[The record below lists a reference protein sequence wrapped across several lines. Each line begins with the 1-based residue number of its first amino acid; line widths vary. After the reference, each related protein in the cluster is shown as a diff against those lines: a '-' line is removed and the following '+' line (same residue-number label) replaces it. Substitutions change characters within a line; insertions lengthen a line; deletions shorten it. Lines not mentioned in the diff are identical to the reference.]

1 MSKKKRRQMLGLLAA
16 LGAAVLLLLC
26 VVLLNR
32 HQTAKEA
39 ADAES
44 SQISTGLSADPVQLS
59 WSQNGGTVEL
69 VCDSGGNWSWA
80 EDSEF
85 PLNASLVQSLTSAL
99 KNPAVREMDMAD
111 TAEAYGLAEPS
122 ASVETVDADGSTA
135 RLLIGGSFTEAD
147 TDGSSETY
155 YYAQR
160 EGSDKVLLLDTTLV
174 SQLTDTVYDLAQTNR
189 FETLSKD
196 QVTTLTIDGSV
207 TTTFTVQ
214 AVDTEN
220 DDGETETEYHW
231 YCGDTDVTDASL
243 LGSLRAEL
251 LKNSFTDMADW
262 KPDDAA
268 LVRYGLDQPITVTVD
283 YTDSEGNA
291 ASRTLLIGSLTGEGS
306 NYYCSPDGGQS
317 VYLVGAASLTDA
329 VAVAASGFDPTAEAD
344 QA

>member
-1 MSKKKRRQMLGLLAA
+1 MSKKKRRQLLGLLAA
-16 LGAAVLLLLC
+16 LCTAVLLLLC
-26 VVLLNR
+26 VVLFNR
-32 HQTAKEA
+32 HQAAKET

-44 SQISTGLSADPVQLS
+44 SQITGLSDDPVRLS

-69 VCDSGGNWSWA
+69 VCDSDGNWSWA

-122 ASVETVDADGSTA
+122 ASVETEDADGTTA
-135 RLLIGGSFTEAD
+135 RLLIGGSFTETD

-160 EGSDKVLLLDTTLV
+160 EGSDKVLQLDAALV
-174 SQLTDTVYDLAQTNR
+174 SQLTDSIYDLAQTSQ
-189 FETLSKD
+189 FETLSTD
-196 QVTTLTIDGSV
+196 QVTSLSISGSV
-207 TTTFTVQ
+207 TTSFTVQ
-214 AVDTEN
+214 AVDSEN

-251 LKNSFTDMADW
+251 LKNPFTAMADW

-268 LVRYGLDQPITVTVD
+268 LVRYGLDQPITVTVN
-283 YTDSEGNA
+283 YTDSDGSTA
-291 ASRTLLIGSLTGEGS
+291 ARTLLIGSLTGEGS
-306 NYYCSPDGGQS
+306 NYYCSPDGGKS
-317 VYLVGAASLTDA
+317 VYLVGASSLTDTA
-329 VAVAASGFDPTAEAD
+329 AVAASGFDAAAEAD
-344 QA
+344 

>member
-1 MSKKKRRQMLGLLAA
+1 MSKKKRRQLLGLLAA
-16 LGAAVLLLLC
+16 LCAAVLLLLC
-26 VVLLNR
+26 VVLFNR
-32 HQTAKEA
+32 HQAAKET

-44 SQISTGLSADPVQLS
+44 SQISTGLSDDPVRLS

-69 VCDSGGNWSWA
+69 VCDSDGNWSWA

-122 ASVETVDADGSTA
+122 ASVETEDADGTTA
-135 RLLIGGSFTEAD
+135 RLLIGGSFTETD

-160 EGSDKVLLLDTTLV
+160 EGSDKVLQLDAALV
-174 SQLTDTVYDLAQTNR
+174 SQLTDSIYDLAQTSQ
-189 FETLSKD
+189 FETLSTD
-196 QVTTLTIDGSV
+196 QVTSLSISGSV
-207 TTTFTVQ
+207 TTSFTVQ
-214 AVDTEN
+214 AVDSEN

-251 LKNSFTDMADW
+251 LKNPFTAMADW

-268 LVRYGLDQPITVTVD
+268 LVRYGLDQPITVTVN
-283 YTDSEGNA
+283 YTDSDGSA
-291 ASRTLLIGSLTGEGS
+291 AARTLLIGSLTGEGS
-306 NYYCSPDGGQS
+306 NYYCSPDGGKS
-317 VYLVGAASLTDA
+317 VYLVGASSLTDTA
-329 VAVAASGFDPTAEAD
+329 AVAASGFEGAAEAD
-344 QA
+344 